1 VKYWRWQGASLG
13 VGYACKCITDHFH
26 RTPKHHVRRQT
37 GPFFELADQFINLA
51 NKLAQTEGSANVG
64 TALRYAAARY
74 NTFEASLS
82 TQELAKEEAKMTD
95 MLCDDFREMLKV
107 NMKDYIQRLAE
118 KD

>member
-1 VKYWRWQGASLG
+1 MSDNKQE
-13 VGYACKCITDHFH
+13 T
-26 RTPKHHVRRQT
+26 
-37 GPFFELADQFINLA
+37 PFFELADQFINLA
-51 NKLAQTEGSANVG
+51 NKLAQAEGSANVG

-82 TQELAKEEAKMTD
+82 TKELAKDEVKMTD

-107 NMKDYIQRLAE
+107 NMQDYIQRLAK

>member
-1 VKYWRWQGASLG
+1 LYKTSSQDNKNIMSDE
-13 VGYACKCITDHFH
+13 KQET
-26 RTPKHHVRRQT
+26 
-37 GPFFELADQFINLA
+37 PFFEIADKFIHLA
-51 NKLAQTEGSANVG
+51 NELAKTEGSANVG

-82 TQELAKEEAKMTD
+82 TKELAKEEAKITD

-107 NMKDYIQRLAE
+107 NMQDYIQRLAK